1 VVERPFRTEFADL
14 TTSPRW
20 SFGEQDAYKQWT
32 RLNAAEKAI
41 VRFVLLRG
49 TATAAQL
56 LKFRD
61 PEGSRS
67 TDTCDGVRQKTSFL
81 LGDLQS
87 GMTINPQLKSY
98 LEKIIVQDKSRGTR
112 F

>member
-1 VVERPFRTEFADL
+1 VVERPSRTEFADL

-20 SFGEQDAYKQWT
+20 SIGEQDAYKQWK

-49 TATAAQL
+49 PATAAQL

-67 TDTCDGVRQKTSFL
+67 TDTCDAVRQKTSFL
-81 LGDLQS
+81 LGDLES

-98 LEKIIVQDKSRGTR
+98 LENIILQDESRGVR